1 MSSGCILSAGV
12 APVFSIL
19 YQPSTIVLL
28 VLIMLLVG
36 ISLIRRKV
44 SLASGSFKLG
54 SVVGFGSPVVPI
66 PAMLKGQLKGG
77 IRLCNMALLSESALD
92 RAWGQLWAQGN
103 CRN

>member
-19 YQPSTIVLL
+19 YQPSTIILL
-28 VLIMLLVG
+28 VLLVG
-36 ISLIRRKV
+36 ISLIKRKV
-44 SLASGSFKLG
+44 SLASGSFKPG
-54 SVVGFGSPVVPI
+54 SVVGSGSPIVPV

-77 IRLCNMALLSESALD
+77 IRLHNTALLSKSVLD
-92 RAWGQLWAQGN
+92 CAWGQLWAQGN